1 MLNPSHCDESP
12 LETTSE
18 VNLGKHTKKLHE
30 TNFQCDFCDFHAR
43 NLCGL
48 KPHIRTMHS
57 LPQNMH
63 ECKHCTFTSKNESEL
78 KKHKKTFN
86 ITHSN
91 LDYNEH
97 LEEVNYEIFVL
108 QEIGFML
115 LGMQHYTSDQWTR
128 WMDMNFVTLGKNPQ

>member
-1 MLNPSHCDESP
+1 
-12 LETTSE
+12 
-18 VNLGKHTKKLHE
+18 
-30 TNFQCDFCDFHAR
+30 
-43 NLCGL
+43 
-48 KPHIRTMHS
+48 MHS

-63 ECKHCTFTSKNESEL
+63 ECEHCTFTSKNESEL

-97 LEEVNYEIFVL
+97 LVELNYKIFAL

-128 WMDMNFVTLGKNPQ
+128 WMDMNFVTLGKNP

>member
-12 LETTSE
+12 LETTPE

-63 ECKHCTFTSKNESEL
+63 ECEREFSSFGTSWSQKFSLKANLIINFT
-78 KKHKKTFN
+78 
-86 ITHSN
+86 
-91 LDYNEH
+91 
-97 LEEVNYEIFVL
+97 
-108 QEIGFML
+108 
-115 LGMQHYTSDQWTR
+115 
-128 WMDMNFVTLGKNPQ
+128 